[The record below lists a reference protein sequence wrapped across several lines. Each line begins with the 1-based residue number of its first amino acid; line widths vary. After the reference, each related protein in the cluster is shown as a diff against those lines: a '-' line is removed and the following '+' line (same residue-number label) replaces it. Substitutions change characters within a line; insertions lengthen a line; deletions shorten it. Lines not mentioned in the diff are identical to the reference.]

1 MRGAPDDLPLLAG
14 YPESVRE
21 QARRA
26 LASGQLLT
34 RLRERYPTPSEV
46 TTDGALR
53 SFVMAQKN
61 EFLRRA
67 PPLSKI
73 AFDDKM
79 GLRGLLG
86 LHTHVSRVQGT
97 RLKAKNELHVS
108 SRFKTLPAEFLR
120 MVVAHELAH
129 LREKEHDKAFY
140 QLCCHIEPDY
150 HDLELALRL
159 WLTAE
164 EAGPPGSP

>member
-21 QARRA
+21 HARRA
-26 LASGQLLT
+26 LASGELGA
-34 RLRERYPTPSEV
+34 RLRERYCTPADI
-46 TTDGALR
+46 TTDRALYEY
-53 SFVMAQKN
+53 VMALKN

-67 PPLSKI
+67 PPLSKV

-79 GLRGLLG
+79 GIKGLLG
-86 LHTHVSRVQGT
+86 LHTYVSRVQGSK
-97 RLKAKNELHVS
+97 LKAKNELRVS

-159 WLTAE
+159 WLTVE
-164 EAGPPGSP
+164 EAGSSPVT